1 MAIMGKPIFV
11 GTLVVSLA
19 IKPCCAVNIEHLLIL
34 IGFNAWQLCSSDP
47 FNVNFGNLLVS
58 FSMEL
63 RIFIFQKEILEILHR
78 GCKLVQ
84 FANLLLRS
92 MINTEVEPIC
102 GQGAYL
108 ISLVS
113 LSMKN
118 SIIKLPLR
126 GTKRVYFGA
135 KLRLPKQIQYC

>member
-1 MAIMGKPIFV
+1 
-11 GTLVVSLA
+11 
-19 IKPCCAVNIEHLLIL
+19 
-34 IGFNAWQLCSSDP
+34 
-47 FNVNFGNLLVS
+47 
-58 FSMEL
+58 
-63 RIFIFQKEILEILHR
+63 
-78 GCKLVQ
+78 
-84 FANLLLRS
+84 

-118 SIIKLPLR
+118 SITCTIKLPLR

-135 KLRLPKQIQYC
+135 KLRLPKQIQYCLSTFQWTHSPAYDHFGKSACQLFNETWDTCISKGNIGNPLHRMKISPICKFAAQ